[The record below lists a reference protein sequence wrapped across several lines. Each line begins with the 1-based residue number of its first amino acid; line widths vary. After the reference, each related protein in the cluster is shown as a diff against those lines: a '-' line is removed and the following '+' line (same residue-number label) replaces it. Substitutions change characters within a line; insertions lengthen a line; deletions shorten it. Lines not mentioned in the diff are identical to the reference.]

1 MHQSIQK
8 IFDTFQQ
15 TATTPAFRQDRR
27 RRLREIAAVLAV
39 AALVVPPVRTVSAQP
54 EDGATMTVLRGQVA
68 VVRPDGTARQPAPS
82 GTVVYA
88 GDEIRTLSTSGA
100 LITFFVGTE
109 LELAEDT
116 VIRVEA
122 ASRDGERIEVALTQ
136 VLGQTV
142 SRVETFSHPGSSY
155 RVDAGGAVALVRG

>member
-1 MHQSIQK
+1 MHQSLRKLIG
-8 IFDTFQQ
+8 TFRQ
-15 TATTPAFRQDRR
+15 TSTAPAFRRGRR
-27 RRLREIAAVLAV
+27 RLLREIAAFLAV
-39 AALVVPPVRTVSAQP
+39 SALVLQPVQSASAQV

-82 GTVVYA
+82 GILVYA
-88 GDEIRTLSTSGA
+88 GDEIRTLSAAGA

-109 LELAEDT
+109 LELGDDT

-122 ASRDGERIEVALTQ
+122 ASRDGERIEVSLTQ

-142 SRVETFSHPGSSY
+142 SRVETFAHPGSSY
-155 RVDAGGAVALVRG
+155 RVEAGGAVALVRG